1 MIYVYVI
8 GLIISVAAWMVIF
21 VQSLRGKNMLVP
33 MWSAVDFIWI
43 FHIGI
48 NSCQ

>member
-21 VQSLRGKNMLVP
+21 VQSLRGKKYVGSNVERGRFYL
-33 MWSAVDFIWI
+33 DFPYR
-43 FHIGI
+43 
-48 NSCQ
+48 NK